1 MVRRRPSHHQSIF
14 LFLAVLESRRPM
26 RTHLLSA
33 RTNKRGPE
41 RDDLDFEKR
50 LPSTKTTLTFPSE
63 GV

>member
-14 LFLAVLESRRPM
+14 LFLAVLESRKPM

-33 RTNKRGPE
+33 GTNKRG
-41 RDDLDFEKR
+41 LDFEKR